1 MLNYL
6 KIISRLSIIKTIYIN
21 FRCLPFHQACRFP
34 IFIGRNVHF
43 RNLSGKLII
52 DTVHVR
58 TGMISFGTK
67 LIFRD
72 DIRTHSY
79 LDIRGNILF
88 KGKAVFHTG
97 ITVVTKSSSELVF
110 GDNYKL
116 GADSMIYVRKKI
128 VFGDNVN
135 ISWSFQILDTDFHY
149 VRSNEDVFNN
159 TKEISIGNYIWIG
172 NHVTIAKGVVL
183 PDYIIVSSRSHVT
196 KKFKESRIVVGGI
209 PAKCL
214 ALERERVWNYSDE
227 LNCDKLFGNQ

>member
-1 MLNYL
+1 M
-6 KIISRLSIIKTIYIN
+6 STVSSGLSLSY
-21 FRCLPFHQACRFP
+21 FYREECA
-34 IFIGRNVHF
+34 F

-128 VFGDNVN
+128 V
-135 ISWSFQILDTDFHY
+135 L
-149 VRSNEDVFNN
+149 
-159 TKEISIGNYIWIG
+159 EIM
-172 NHVTIAKGVVL
+172 
-183 PDYIIVSSRSHVT
+183 
-196 KKFKESRIVVGGI
+196 
-209 PAKCL
+209 
-214 ALERERVWNYSDE
+214 
-227 LNCDKLFGNQ
+227 

>member
-1 MLNYL
+1 
-6 KIISRLSIIKTIYIN
+6 
-21 FRCLPFHQACRFP
+21 
-34 IFIGRNVHF
+34 
-43 RNLSGKLII
+43 
-52 DTVHVR
+52 
-58 TGMISFGTK
+58 MISFGTK

-135 ISWSFQILDTDFHY
+135 ISLVIIFGL
-149 VRSNEDVFNN
+149 
-159 TKEISIGNYIWIG
+159 EIM
-172 NHVTIAKGVVL
+172 
-183 PDYIIVSSRSHVT
+183 
-196 KKFKESRIVVGGI
+196 
-209 PAKCL
+209 
-214 ALERERVWNYSDE
+214 
-227 LNCDKLFGNQ
+227 